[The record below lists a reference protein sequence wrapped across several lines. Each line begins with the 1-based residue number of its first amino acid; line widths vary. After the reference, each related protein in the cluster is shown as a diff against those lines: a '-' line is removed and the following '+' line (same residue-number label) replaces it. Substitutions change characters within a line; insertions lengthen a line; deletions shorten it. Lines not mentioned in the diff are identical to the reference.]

1 MGILRVVISNLSYRK
16 ISSIL
21 TTVSVS
27 IGVVLLIAILII
39 SSALR
44 QGALHQTGD
53 YDMIV
58 GAKGSAS
65 QLVLSS
71 IFHYDVPIG
80 NIDYEIFEKL
90 ARDERAE
97 KVIPLALGDS
107 YGSYRIIGT
116 DYTYF
121 ADQIEEI
128 DGILQ
133 EGTFYKEVGD
143 VIIGW
148 KIAEAGSLGMHATFQ
163 GAHGVDGVDLGDDGH
178 DHDLEYRVV
187 GIMKPQHS
195 ADDYVIFTMI
205 ESVWEEHHI
214 HGTHT
219 PFYHYRDDSFIGEDD
234 HHHDDEDDHHHDDED
249 DHHHDDEDD
258 HHHDDEDDHHHDDE
272 DDHHHDDE
280 DDHHHD
286 DEDDHHHDDEDDHHH
301 DDEDDHHHDDEDD
314 HHHDDEDDHHHDD
327 EDNHHHGHRHDEEK
341 EITAI
346 LVKSQNIVAS
356 STLRSEIEG
365 DMQHPAQA
373 AFIVVVLRQLLNLLG
388 DGMAVANFL
397 AYISITIAAIS
408 IFISLMSSMTE
419 RRKDVAIMRMLGS
432 SKTKILTIVILEALF
447 VTGLGIVIG
456 VAGGHALAHWAG
468 IQLQSTAGLYVNALQ
483 YWSGELAIAGIVLL
497 FGLLAGIIPA
507 LSVYKTEPT
516 HYMHE

>member
-1 MGILRVVISNLSYRK
+1 MERRLLNGNPKSCNQQSVLSK
-16 ISSIL
+16 DSSIL

-280 DDHHHD
+280 D
-286 DEDDHHHDDEDDHHH
+286 
-301 DDEDDHHHDDEDD
+301 
-314 HHHDDEDDHHHDD
+314 
-327 EDNHHHGHRHDEEK
+327 NHHHGHRHDEEK

>member
-44 QGALHQTGD
+44 QGALHQAGD

-121 ADQIEEI
+121 ADQIEDI

-234 HHHDDEDDHHHDDED
+234 HHHDDED
-249 DHHHDDEDD
+249 
-258 HHHDDEDDHHHDDE
+258 
-272 DDHHHDDE
+272 
-280 DDHHHD
+280 
-286 DEDDHHHDDEDDHHH
+286 
-301 DDEDDHHHDDEDD
+301 
-314 HHHDDEDDHHHDD
+314 
-327 EDNHHHGHRHDEEK
+327 NHHHGHRHDEEK

-356 STLRSEIEG
+356 STLRREIEG